1 MRSQGAIIPLINQ
14 VNSMHGE
21 AAYLFLLTITDPESS
36 TKLHVV
42 NNLEPVVSN
51 GIKYEAFPFEI
62 VLPPDNGAAPASVK
76 VKTVNVG
83 AELMEIL
90 RGTLDPPKVKLEL
103 VLSDAPDVVE
113 KTIDFM
119 VLRSLEYDINN
130 VSFDLTSSS
139 IFARKTCTGIYS
151 QNEFP
156 GLLFSLQ

>member
-1 MRSQGAIIPLINQ
+1 MPMINQ
-14 VNSMHGE
+14 INSMHGE
-21 AAYLFLLTITDPESS
+21 VAYLFLLTITDPESS
-36 TKLHVV
+36 TVITVV
-42 NNLEPVVSN
+42 NNLEPVESRGV
-51 GIKYEAFPFEI
+51 KYEAFPFSI
-62 VLPPDNGAAPASVK
+62 TLPPDTGTAPAGIK
-76 VKTVNVG
+76 VTTVNVG
-83 AELMEIL
+83 AELMQIL

-119 VLRSLEYDINN
+119 VLRNLEYDIES
-130 VSFDLTSSS
+130 VSFELTSSS

>member
-1 MRSQGAIIPLINQ
+1 MPLINQ
-14 VNSMHGE
+14 INSMHGE
-21 AAYLFLLTITDPESS
+21 VAYLFLLTITDPESS
-36 TKLHVV
+36 TVLHVV

-119 VLRSLEYDINN
+119 VLRSLEYDINS

>member
-1 MRSQGAIIPLINQ
+1 
-14 VNSMHGE
+14 MHGQV
-21 AAYLFLLTITDPESS
+21 AYLFLMTITDPESN
-36 TKLHVV
+36 TVIHVV

-51 GIKYEAFPFEI
+51 GIKYEAFPFAI
-62 VLPPDNGAAPASVK
+62 KLPPDTGTAPAGIK
-76 VKTVNVG
+76 VTTVNVG
-83 AELMEIL
+83 AELMQVL
-90 RGTLDPPKVKLEL
+90 RGTLDPPRVKLEL

-119 VLRSLEYDINN
+119 VLRNLEYDIES
-130 VSFDLTSSS
+130 VSFELTSSS

>member
-1 MRSQGAIIPLINQ
+1 MSQQ
-14 VNSMHGE
+14 
-21 AAYLFLLTITDPESS
+21 
-36 TKLHVV
+36 
-42 NNLEPVVSN
+42 
-51 GIKYEAFPFEI
+51 GIKYEAFPFR
-62 VLPPDNGAAPASVK
+62 DSFAARYWDGSSGVK

-90 RGTLDPPKVKLEL
+90 RGTIDPPKVKLEL

-119 VLRSLEYDINN
+119 VLRSTRIRYER
-130 VSFDLTSSS
+130 VAFELTSSS

>member
-1 MRSQGAIIPLINQ
+1 MPLINQ
-14 VNSMHGE
+14 VNQMHGQV
-21 AAYLFLLTITDPESS
+21 AYLFLMTISDPESN
-36 TKLHVV
+36 TVLRVV
-42 NNLEPVVSN
+42 NNLEDVTSN
-51 GIKYEAFPFEI
+51 GEVYTAFPFEI
-62 VLPPDNGAAPASVK
+62 ILPPDTGTAPSGVK

-119 VLRSLEYDINN
+119 VLRGLEYDVNS

-139 IFARKTCTGIYS
+139 IFARKTCNGIYS

>member
-1 MRSQGAIIPLINQ
+1 MPLINQ
-14 VNSMHGE
+14 INSMHGE
-21 AAYLFLLTITDPESS
+21 VAYLFLLTITDPESS
-36 TKLHVV
+36 TALHVV

-119 VLRSLEYDINN
+119 VLRSLEYDINS

>member
-1 MRSQGAIIPLINQ
+1 MPLINQ
-14 VNSMHGE
+14 VNEMHGQV
-21 AAYLFLLTITDPESS
+21 AYLFLMTITDPESK
-36 TKLHVV
+36 TVLHVV
-42 NNLEPVVSN
+42 NNLEPVISN

-62 VLPPDNGAAPASVK
+62 IMPPDTGTAPAGIK
-76 VKTVNVG
+76 VQTVNVG
-83 AELMEIL
+83 AELMKVL
-90 RGTLDPPKVKLEL
+90 RGTLDPPRVKLEL

-119 VLRSLEYDINN
+119 VLRNLEYDINS

-139 IFARKTCTGIYS
+139 IFARRTCTGIYS